1 MSYRDR
7 RSNDSRGYS
16 NNNKSREPREMHNAT
31 CSDCG
36 EETQVPFVPDPE
48 RPVYCR
54 ECYRK
59 RRPPRDRY

>member
-7 RSNDSRGYS
+7 RSNDRGYS
-16 NNNKSREPREMHNAT
+16 NRSREPREMHDAT
-31 CSDCG
+31 CADCG

-48 RPVYCR
+48 RPVYCKD
-54 ECYRK
+54 CYRK